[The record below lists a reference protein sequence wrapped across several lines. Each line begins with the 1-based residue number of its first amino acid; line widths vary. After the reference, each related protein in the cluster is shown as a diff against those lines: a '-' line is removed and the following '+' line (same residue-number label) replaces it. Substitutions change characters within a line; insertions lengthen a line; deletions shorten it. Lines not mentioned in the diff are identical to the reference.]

1 MKGIFKNSFV
11 LSMLTFVNRILGL
24 IRDLLLSRILGGGQL
39 MSAWSYAWLIPN
51 MFRRIL
57 GEGALGTVLV
67 PILTETVENQN
78 VDSARKKFSTV
89 MIWLFFLLTAI
100 TVVFSAG
107 ALIAESFI

>member
-1 MKGIFKNSFV
+1 MNGIFKNSFV
-11 LSMLTFVNRILGL
+11 LSLLTFLNRVFGL
-24 IRDLLLSRILGGGQL
+24 IRDLLLARILGGGLL

-67 PILTETVENQN
+67 PILTETMERQG

-89 MIWLFFLLTAI
+89 MIWLFFLLCM
-100 TVVFSAG
+100 
-107 ALIAESFI
+107 